1 MDILRSASAVWRGD
15 MLTGVGQTSTAS
27 GAVQNVAMSHSKR
40 FGEDHGSNPEEL
52 IAAAHAS
59 CFSMAFSGRLTRAG
73 FPPEEIKTTATVT
86 LQKGETGFSITAVHL
101 DTVATVPGIDEATFA
116 EAAEGAKDG
125 CPVSRL
131 LAPGL
136 QSLTLDARLVA

>member
-1 MDILRSASAVWRGD
+1 MEILRSASAVWRGD
-15 MLTGVGQTSTAS
+15 LMTGVGLANTAS
-27 GAVQNVAMSHSKR
+27 GAVKDVTMSYGKR

-59 CFSMAFSGRLTRAG
+59 CFSMAFSGGLTRAG
-73 FPPEEIKTTATVT
+73 FPPEEIQTTATVT

-101 DTVATVPGIDEATFA
+101 ETVATVPGIDQATFA
-116 EAAEGAKDG
+116 AAAEGAKAN

-136 QSLTLDARLVA
+136 QSLTLDARLAG

>member
-1 MDILRSASAVWRGD
+1 MDILRSASAVWQGNLMD
-15 MLTGVGQTSTAS
+15 GVGHTTTGS
-27 GAVQNVAMSHSKR
+27 GAVHEVAMSWARR

-73 FPPEEIKTTATVT
+73 YPPDEILTTATVT
-86 LQKGETGFSITAVHL
+86 LHKGEAGFSITAVHL
-101 DTVATVPGIDEATFA
+101 QTVATVAGIA
-116 EAAEGAKDG
+116 AAEFAALAEDAKEN

-136 QSLTLDARLVA
+136 QSLTLDAKLAE